1 MTVHGEGRAVGG
13 RQESRRAQPLWDF
26 TGIHLLE
33 LKQRIPPGGCSH
45 VRGVGEP
52 YTLTVMLNVTMKLVP
67 LLHFLKKTSPVAE
80 TKTDCV
86 DKVSL
91 SPKSHLRLSPGISS
105 GSTVF
110 D

>member
-1 MTVHGEGRAVGG
+1 MSGG
-13 RQESRRAQPLWDF
+13 W
-26 TGIHLLE
+26 
-33 LKQRIPPGGCSH
+33 GG
-45 VRGVGEP
+45 P

-80 TKTDCV
+80 TKTECV

-91 SPKSHLRLSPGISS
+91 EIITENKFWLNG
-105 GSTVF
+105 F